1 MKKSSPVVL
10 HQLSNFASGLGNSI
24 VMITIPWLILEETG
38 SPAFAGL
45 VAAISAIPGLI
56 ISPIGGW
63 LVDHVGRRAV
73 SVGADLLSS
82 LAVLAFP
89 IVAFTYGLSSL
100 SILLIAVIGA
110 VFDPAGY
117 TARKTLLADVAKASE
132 IELDRLN
139 GIHDGFMGIS
149 WILGPAVGAGLISTV
164 GAINSFWVSAGLF
177 VLAAL
182 SIVFLRVGNLG
193 KDARELAEQNGEV
206 TDRSFRI
213 GFQVLWGDKLLRT
226 ITISVLILAAV
237 YLPTETVVLPTY
249 FEELGNPAGLGIVI
263 SALAAGSAIGSFGY
277 GWISKRISRKN
288 LVRMTLIGTAANPG
302 KYVYVKGSDGY
313 TYAFMHL
320 DEIAKLK
327 RGQKLKV
334 PLATPTT
341 KAKVGHDENV
351 SWQTVEDQYPGIL
364 AFGQKVFELVSHW
377 CESHGNGRLLD
388 FKIEVAY
395 DRDSKEFILC
405 DEVSPDTCR
414 LCLEMD
420 SEALMRGKSVEFYDK
435 EFGRQ
440 YLASLGIRALDPENA
455 DDIARVNLWT
465 PEKDFID
472 EMHRRLEVGCRI
484 LTGGFSSQ
492 EFLRDA
498 IGV

>member
-1 MKKSSPVVL
+1 MKKKTPLIL
-10 HQLSNFASGLGNSI
+10 HQVSNFSSGLGNSI

-73 SVGADLLSS
+73 SVSADLLSS

-193 KDARELAEQNGEV
+193 KEARDLAEQNGEV
-206 TDRSFRI
+206 TDRSLRI
-213 GFQVLWGDKLLRT
+213 GFQVLWNDKLLRT
-226 ITISVLILAAV
+226 ITFAILIIAAV

-249 FEELGNPAGLGIVI
+249 FEDLGNPAGLGIVI

-277 GWISKRISRKN
+277 GWISKRVSRKN
-288 LVRMTLIGTAANPG
+288 LVRMTLIGTAVSILPMSFLPPLPVLILSGFALGLSWGPFNPLISTLIQQRVPADQQG
-302 KYVYVKGSDGY
+302 RVFGVQTAVFYAAPPLGMVLAGVSVESLGVST
-313 TYAFMHL
+313 TYL
-320 DEIAKLK
+320 
-327 RGQKLKV
+327 
-334 PLATPTT
+334 
-341 KAKVGHDENV
+341 
-351 SWQTVEDQYPGIL
+351 IL
-364 AFGQKVFELVSHW
+364 AAILSTTA
-377 CESHGNGRLLD
+377 LL
-388 FKIEVAY
+388 
-395 DRDSKEFILC
+395 
-405 DEVSPDTCR
+405 
-414 LCLEMD
+414 
-420 SEALMRGKSVEFYDK
+420 ALLTR
-435 EFGRQ
+435 
-440 YLASLGIRALDPENA
+440 SLRSN
-455 DDIARVNLWT
+455 
-465 PEKDFID
+465 F
-472 EMHRRLEVGCRI
+472 
-484 LTGGFSSQ
+484 
-492 EFLRDA
+492 
-498 IGV
+498 